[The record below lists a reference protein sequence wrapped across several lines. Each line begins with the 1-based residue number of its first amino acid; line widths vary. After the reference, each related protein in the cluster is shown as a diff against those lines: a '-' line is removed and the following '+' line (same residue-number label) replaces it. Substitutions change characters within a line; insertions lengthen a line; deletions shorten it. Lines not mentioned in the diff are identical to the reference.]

1 MHVRG
6 KEGALVENKWCLGSL
21 EKFYGMREI
30 FISYRRAIF
39 RPSWFL
45 FKYYYLLSG
54 LIKAIQ
60 LDYSEADKH
69 LSNAIRKA
77 PQNTAVGFKQTVS
90 LTFFM
95 AS

>member
-1 MHVRG
+1 MLFVHLRG
-6 KEGALVENKWCLGSL
+6 HGGGSVANKWRLGKTENVCLQT
-21 EKFYGMREI
+21 
-30 FISYRRAIF
+30 
-39 RPSWFL
+39 FL
-45 FKYYYLLSG
+45 VSFQMCYYLLSG